1 MKEVCL
7 NQIIGKTSTSKLKLQ
22 MQEIDKEEEMNF
34 DAFKLDV
41 LN

>member
-1 MKEVCL
+1 MFRVKSFVY
-7 NQIIGKTSTSKLKLQ
+7 KLKLQ